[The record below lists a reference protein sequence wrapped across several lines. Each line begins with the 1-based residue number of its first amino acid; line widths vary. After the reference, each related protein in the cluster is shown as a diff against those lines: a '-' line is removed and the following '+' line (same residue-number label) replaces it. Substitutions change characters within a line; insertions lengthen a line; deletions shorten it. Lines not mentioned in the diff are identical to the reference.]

1 MSISNVYLKLDGIKG
16 ESTSAQHPDEVVVE
30 SWTWGV
36 EADPAPSGGAGGAAA
51 GKPGFSDLTFSH
63 RVDRASPELWKAC
76 ATGKRIRE
84 AILSVN
90 RGAAAAQDYIIIKLK
105 DVIVTSAAMADASA
119 DALSPIETVSLAF
132 GKLDYAYRPQNPN
145 GSLGTA
151 VSFKY
156 DVPTNKVI

>member
-1 MSISNVYLKLDGIKG
+1 MSLSTVHLKLDGIKG
-16 ESTSAQHPDEVVVE
+16 ESTSAQHPDEVVVD

-36 EADPAPSGGAGGAAA
+36 EADPTPVGGGAGAGA

-76 ATGKRIRE
+76 ATGRHIRE
-84 AILSVN
+84 AILTVSRN
-90 RGAAAAQDYIIIKLK
+90 GAPSQDYIIIKLK

-119 DALSPIETVSLAF
+119 DALAPIETVSLAF
-132 GKLDYAYRPQNPN
+132 AKLDYAYRPQNSN
-145 GSLGTA
+145 GTLGTA

-156 DVPTNKVI
+156 DVRANRVI